1 MKQTSLLLLFLLLA
15 FSLLFPSSI
24 QGKAKASRPLAHSMR
39 GEMEEVFEEKA
50 WGFAGQ
56 KEEVLDGCDDDDDE
70 CFERRMMLDAHLD
83 YIYTQQLKP

>member
-1 MKQTSLLLLFLLLA
+1 
-15 FSLLFPSSI
+15 
-24 QGKAKASRPLAHSMR
+24 
-39 GEMEEVFEEKA
+39 MEEVFEEKA
-50 WGFAGQ
+50 RGFAGQ